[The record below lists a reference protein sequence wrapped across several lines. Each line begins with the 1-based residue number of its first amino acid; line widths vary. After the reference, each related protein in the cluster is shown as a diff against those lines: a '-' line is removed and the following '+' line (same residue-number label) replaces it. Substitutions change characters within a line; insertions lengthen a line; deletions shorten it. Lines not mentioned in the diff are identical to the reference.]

1 MNEYSD
7 LNYQKN
13 RDVML
18 NRVKDYYVNDKERLR
33 KQAWDKYRN
42 LSDEEKNKKKRIWVK
57 HILQYVWRKEKKIKR
72 ISKKLLRV

>member
-18 NRVKDYYVNDKERLR
+18 NRVKDYYVNDKER
-33 KQAWDKYRN
+33 
-42 LSDEEKNKKKRIWVK
+42 
-57 HILQYVWRKEKKIKR
+57 
-72 ISKKLLRV
+72 